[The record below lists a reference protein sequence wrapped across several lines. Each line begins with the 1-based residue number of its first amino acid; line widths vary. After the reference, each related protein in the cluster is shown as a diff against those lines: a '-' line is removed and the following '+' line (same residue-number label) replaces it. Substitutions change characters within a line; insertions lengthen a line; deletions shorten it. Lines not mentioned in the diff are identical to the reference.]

1 MSNLSII
8 VGVFGGF
15 FYGQSSL
22 ARYRELAQQATAK
35 TSILLP
41 TILRYATLLFCVGVL
56 IYTNSIDPLSVGVS
70 FLAAFWIMILWGIYR
85 NEN

>member
-1 MSNLSII
+1 
-8 VGVFGGF
+8 
-15 FYGQSSL
+15 
-22 ARYRELAQQATAK
+22 
-35 TSILLP
+35 
-41 TILRYATLLFCVGVL
+41 LRTL